1 MPILLLLATFVTTL
15 FAGSFLAGGNPFVRP
30 ADLLLGLM
38 FNVPLLSILGIHE
51 LGHYAAARHHR
62 VDVTPPFFLPAPS
75 FIGTFG
81 AFIRIRSPIPHRNA
95 LFDVGISGP
104 LAGAVVAIPVLMIG
118 LSLSAVRPEM
128 AQGGTT
134 LGESLA
140 FQAVARLVL
149 GPVTKGFDVVLHPM
163 AFAGWIGLF
172 VTMLNLI
179 PAGQLDGGH
188 IAYAL
193 LGDRY
198 AEVARLVP
206 YALLLMGMAW
216 VGWFVWAALLFFLG
230 TRHPR
235 TVSDELPLSA
245 GRKILGG
252 VAVLL
257 FLLCFSLNPFPIGRG

>member
-1 MPILLLLATFVTTL
+1 VPILLFLATFVTTL
-15 FAGSFLAGGNPFVRP
+15 FAGSFLAGGQPLVRP

-38 FNVPLLSILGIHE
+38 FNVPLLAILGVHE
-51 LGHYAAARHHR
+51 MGHYTAARRHK

-81 AFIRIRSPIPHRNA
+81 AFIRIRSSIPHRNA
-95 LFDVGISGP
+95 LFDVGIAGP
-104 LAGAVVAIPVLMIG
+104 LAGALVAIPVLMIG
-118 LSLSAVRPEM
+118 LGMSEVRAAGPE
-128 AQGGTT
+128 GIH
-134 LGESLA
+134 LGESLIFKA
-140 FQAVARLVL
+140 AAWVTL
-149 GPVTKGFDVVLHPM
+149 GQIPKGYDVVLHPV

-193 LGDRY
+193 FGDRY
-198 AEVARLVP
+198 SEAARLVP
-206 YALLLMGMAW
+206 YALLLMTILW
-216 VGWFVWAALLFFLG
+216 VGWLVWAGLLFLLG

-235 TVSDELPLSA
+235 TVFDEVPLSA
-245 GRKILGG
+245 GRKALGG